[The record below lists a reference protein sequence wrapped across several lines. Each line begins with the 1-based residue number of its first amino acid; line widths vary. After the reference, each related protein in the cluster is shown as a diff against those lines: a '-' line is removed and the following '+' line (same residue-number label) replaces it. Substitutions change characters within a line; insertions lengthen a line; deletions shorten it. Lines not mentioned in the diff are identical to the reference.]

1 MFIYAKKKKK
11 EANIL
16 GPNTLR
22 EKIGSNDNAMS
33 TAQPLILIFKRESY
47 EFWSFRMKTLLKFQD
62 LWKEQGYVDP
72 DDEGK
77 LREKMK
83 KDSKVLVIIQ
93 QAIHDIVFL

>member
-1 MFIYAKKKKK
+1 
-11 EANIL
+11 
-16 GPNTLR
+16 
-22 EKIGSNDNAMS
+22 
-33 TAQPLILIFKRESY
+33 
-47 EFWSFRMKTLLKFQD
+47 MKTLLKFQD